1 MMGQCFQLR
10 EPGVLAEMP
19 SECQLTI
26 AAALAISQAAQTR
39 ARGRDVR
46 NFLRVRVFQ
55 DLVAHVGDQ
64 LRPLFRSGGRKSI
77 RQCLHERNQCVLLC
91 IR

>member
-1 MMGQCFQLR
+1 MAKF
-10 EPGVLAEMP
+10 
-19 SECQLTI
+19 TI

-39 ARGRDVR
+39 ARGKDVR